1 LSEIGQQNEK
11 VARAFAARNCILCA
25 ARKIVFIKRRLVQ
38 PARLLRCV
46 PLEAA
51 MHNRNS
57 GTGPQIGFDFWV
69 EQAQHQANAVNV
81 SLRHRFELRC
91 SLKKIIDD
99 S

>member
-11 VARAFAARNCILCA
+11 VARAFAARNCIFCA

-46 PLEAA
+46 PLDAA

-57 GTGPQIGFDFWV
+57 GTGPQIGFDFGV
-69 EQAQHQANAVNV
+69 KQAQHQTNAIDV
-81 SLRHRFELRC
+81 SLRRRFELRC
-91 SLKKIIDD
+91 SLKK
-99 S
+99 